1 MHDRGNRNGAFRSA
15 QERFDVPYPEPLRA
29 NIICKNLRLLTKNL
43 PSYDVQIEKAV
54 CRGDLV
60 SVNHRT
66 AAFLESYFDILF
78 ALNRMTHPGEKRMAA
93 FLKAHADI
101 LPRDFEETMNTLFA
115 SLFASP
121 QSVPAILD
129 TLIQNLTDI
138 LPEAYRQVQRGEA
151 LSCVNS
157 DCLKI

>member
-1 MHDRGNRNGAFRSA
+1 M
-15 QERFDVPYPEPLRA
+15 
-29 NIICKNLRLLTKNL
+29 
-43 PSYDVQIEKAV
+43 
-54 CRGDLV
+54 
-60 SVNHRT
+60 NHRT

-101 LPRDFEETMNTLFA
+101 LPRDFEETMNTMFA

-121 QSVPAILD
+121 QSIPAILD

-138 LPEAYRQVQRGEA
+138 LPEAYRKVQRGEA